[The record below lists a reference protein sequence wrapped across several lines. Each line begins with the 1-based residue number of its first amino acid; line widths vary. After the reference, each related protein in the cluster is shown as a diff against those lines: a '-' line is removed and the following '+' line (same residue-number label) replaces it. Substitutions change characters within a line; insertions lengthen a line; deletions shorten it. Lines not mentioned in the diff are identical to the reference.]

1 MTSMKMKNRNQYKIQ
16 KSQKGVGNNAY
27 TSRAEQAYIQNTTS
41 YLELF
46 MNTIKIKDFYNRYQ
60 YEMQKSCN
68 GRGNN
73 AYKIYMSRVEEG
85 CIPNTIS
92 YVKLFMNTLKTKNNL
107 CNGHQYEMQK
117 SRNGVENNAYKIFS
131 SWVEEGNILNAISY
145 VKLFMTIMKVKKNFC
160 DDTNMKYQKAG
171 MEEEIMPIKFLQT
184 GWSRDTFQIQ
194 YPMWNCS

>member
-1 MTSMKMKNRNQYKIQ
+1 MKMKNRNQYKIQ

-46 MNTIKIKDFYNRYQ
+46 MNTIKIKDVYNRHQ
-60 YEMQKSCN
+60 YKMQKSWD

-92 YVKLFMNTLKTKNNL
+92 YVELFMNTLKTKKKL
-107 CNGHQYEMQK
+107 CNGHQYEM
-117 SRNGVENNAYKIFS
+117 
-131 SWVEEGNILNAISY
+131 
-145 VKLFMTIMKVKKNFC
+145 
-160 DDTNMKYQKAG
+160 
-171 MEEEIMPIKFLQT
+171 
-184 GWSRDTFQIQ
+184 
-194 YPMWNCS
+194 